1 MQDNYQNPST
11 PRFKIIFAGEC
22 SAGKTS
28 IVMQY
33 AYNKFEINYLGTVG
47 IDFVSHFLNVDGTFS
62 SSSDMGHGG
71 ARTVQVPSSKLHARS
86 QRVHSCL

>member
-47 IDFVSHFLNVDGTFS
+47 IDFVSHFLNVDGTFRLQIW
-62 SSSDMGHGG
+62 DTA
-71 ARTVQVPSSKLHARS
+71 ARTVQVPGSKLYARS